1 MKNSVNFES
10 NLIERIKVAPVK
22 NVGIFRKPTD
32 PEAPCISYLT
42 LEELK
47 EKEDAVIE
55 SEVKKHF
62 DKQLILI
69 EV

>member
-1 MKNSVNFES
+1 MKNINFE
-10 NLIERIKVAPVK
+10 NIGRNIKNAPVI

-32 PEAPCISYLT
+32 PESPCVSYLT

-47 EKEDAVIE
+47 EKEDLVIE
-55 SEVKKHF
+55 KEVNKHF